1 MSFEE
6 KKAIKLLNNASV
18 EAFEQLYLRYSAKLY
33 NFVMKMSKGDGYLAE
48 ELVQRTFIKI
58 WENREKINPEKSFI
72 SYLCTI
78 AKNMLL
84 NEYDHQMIQFVY
96 REYVL
101 NINTEAENTT
111 EKYVDV
117 SLLEEYVNKL
127 INQLPPRRKTIFLLS
142 RKEGLSN
149 KKISEKLKIS
159 ESTIETQLSKAVS
172 LMKNALKEHYGSFFA
187 FLITLFVK

>member
-1 MSFEE
+1 VL
-6 KKAIKLLNNASV
+6 KI
-18 EAFEQLYLRYSAKLY
+18 
-33 NFVMKMSKGDGYLAE
+33 SKGDIYLAE

-58 WENREKINPEKSFI
+58 WENREQINPEKSFI

-101 NINTEAENTT
+101 NRNTEAENTT

-127 INQLPPRRKTIFLLS
+127 TNQLPPRRKTIFLLS

-172 LMKNALKEHYGSFFA
+172 FMKNALKEHYGSFFV
-187 FLITLFVK
+187 FLFSIFIK